1 MFSAWKIYILAIISF
16 LVGTSE
22 YIISGILDQ
31 IAQTL
36 GITLAAAGQLITI
49 FSLVYAVFTPVLMA
63 LTASMD
69 RRKLMMYALALF
81 VIGNILAFTLPGY
94 GWFVA
99 ARVIMALG
107 AGMVVV
113 TALTI
118 AAKIAPAGKQGS
130 AIATV
135 VMGFTASLIIGV
147 PLGRMTAEALGWKS
161 VFGGIALL
169 GFIAMIVIFLILPHT
184 EGDKPVPLLQQ
195 LSLLKNR
202 KVAMGL
208 SITFSGSEGIPLHI
222 LICLLTF

>member
-1 MFSAWKIYILAIISF
+1 MENLYFSDHQF